1 MRSVRLLEVFSK
13 LIYSFGF
20 LSRELRTQFFIG
32 LAALFSLFTILYF
45 IDAFFGGKT
54 EQSLDYDAGSLDFA
68 MDWRLSSPDANHDIV
83 IIYNDERSLAIM
95 AEEYGRWPWPRA
107 VIADFLAI
115 LSESEPA
122 AVGINVMYSDPD
134 LQDLEGDQILDEII
148 SYLPNAVFPM
158 TRLSPENDKLSEVGV
173 GMLPGVRL
181 SSEESGSRSISMLFT
196 MFPSAQEQMGLN
208 NLVIDDDGLVR
219 RFQPFWLEED
229 SSIPSLRTKCRE
241 FQALMGG
248 QPSLA
253 LTSTLLTGEIKKRRI
268 AEYLLS
274 MCINL

>member
-1 MRSVRLLEVFSK
+1 MRSVRLLEMFSK

-32 LAALFSLFTILYF
+32 LAASFSLFTIFYF
-45 IDAFFGGKT
+45 IDAFLGGKT
-54 EQSLDYDAGSLDFA
+54 DQSLDYDAGSLDVA

-83 IIYNDERSLAIM
+83 IIDIDERSLAIM
-95 AEEYGRWPWPRA
+95 AEEHGRWPWPRA

-115 LSESEPA
+115 LSESELA

-229 SSIPSLRTKCRE
+229 SSIPSFAYQMQRVSGADGWSAE
-241 FQALMGG
+241 SGF
-248 QPSLA
+248 S
-253 LTSTLLTGEIKKRRI
+253 
-268 AEYLLS
+268 EYL
-274 MCINL
+274 INWRNKKEEKF